1 MSDKPQNLEDMDL
14 ALYIYEKNEARVKE
28 NAVAI
33 FLYSS
38 GQTRIY
44 AKPKTK
50 FAPGLNDYS
59 ERVRSGMVNHN
70 PWQQFNYL
78 ISGSFP
84 PNSEMTE
91 LVDDERSKIA
101 SILKTWDELE

>member
-1 MSDKPQNLEDMDL
+1 MSDKPQNLEDMNL
-14 ALYIYEKNEARVKE
+14 ALYIYEKGAAQVKE

-33 FLYSS
+33 FLYSD

-44 AKPKTK
+44 AKPNTK

-59 ERVRSGMVNHN
+59 ERVRSGLVGHT

-78 ISGSFP
+78 IRGAFP

-91 LVDDERSKIA
+91 LVDDERSKVA
-101 SILKTWDELE
+101 SILQNWDELK